1 MFAGEPIDCR
11 LDGRDRVPRLRRG
24 TPYDD
29 DRKPEFAGGEDLR
42 LGRGTPAR
50 LADEH
55 VYCITFEPLTLLG
68 QGEGAASN
76 DDLVTAQRQ
85 TPARGIDE
93 PYEKADPGRRCKTR
107 DLPGSDR
114 EEGAPPE
121 TADDLGRGCHAVALG
136 PAVERVATPR
146 RPQQQ
151 QSRHPSLLAG
161 EPRRGRD
168 PGREGV
174 GRVDQ
179 PIHPLFGQIGGETCC
194 AAKAADADATGK
206 RTGALGSSRKRGRK
220 VERLAKAGDHGAG
233 EEGGFAGAAKD

>member
-1 MFAGEPIDCR
+1 MTLESR
-11 LDGRDRVPRLRRG
+11 
-24 TPYDD
+24 
-29 DRKPEFAGGEDLR
+29 
-42 LGRGTPAR
+42 
-50 LADEH
+50 
-55 VYCITFEPLTLLG
+55 TLLG

-121 TADDLGRGCHAVALG
+121 TADDLGRGRHAVDLG

-151 QSRHPSLLAG
+151 QPRHPSRLAG
-161 EPRRGRD
+161 EPRLGRD
-168 PGREGV
+168 SGREGM

-179 PIHPLFGQIGGETCC
+179 PIHTVLDKIGSEAGRS
-194 AAKAADADATGK
+194 AKTADADPA
-206 RTGALGSSRKRGRK
+206 RQHVRPLGSPGERGGEA
-220 VERLAKAGDHGAG
+220 ERIAKAGEHGAG
-233 EEGGFAGAAKD
+233 EGGGLAGAAEDQQLLHRHPPTRA